1 MQSISFAN
9 KLRNTIEVLPYFA
22 TLVSED
28 ESNYKFQFVF
38 RVKQTSIVLKALS
51 KVVIKCINPNVVIE
65 KNSNIKVLGTL
76 PLKKKEVL
84 NQAGLYEMHNI
95 LCKHKRQVKKAIAKQ
110 NSIIAEA
117 TINLQNYILPTV
129 STQILR
135 GIKPTDINELYTI
148 KDSLEIQDLK
158 SNNLLK
164 EFSLLDQGDVKKL
177 NFDLISMHK
186 LHPISAVDTEEKF
199 PTIEKVNL
207 LRNYFL
213 NDCLQTVQ
221 KEKAYYVPIKK
232 KVFYDKISIRTFVDI
247 PKNLVNSSLEIHFE
261 TYKFERKRLRLI
273 RSEVP
278 IERQVK
284 LLNVEKHLKFF
295 RIPLISPNITVNNEE
310 VEAHQNDPL
319 SNYVKI
325 LKKEV
330 TNNGVCSKYSAALED
345 YVLQESSCSITEP
358 LQDNKFAIFKCISG
372 DSDSTIINPKVSGVV
387 MGKLPYIDTLT
398 MVVTDK
404 IGNSDGVEINV
415 KYPPNF
421 ARQFQVCKKVWNGS
435 SFNEK
440 VVVVPFRDF
449 DGESTLVL
457 DQSVVNGEIC
467 EYILEYKTETG
478 EVRHSGYTHHH
489 YKKLKNVDFNVSITE
504 PVISVNE
511 GKTSFRFNI
520 ETKIDNTQDD
530 KVRSLLDQIGA
541 PKVLVDSLNSLE
553 VSDKFSNLFY
563 HKVVRTNLKTG
574 RKEYFEELDIN
585 ESFNSIKGTQSL
597 ADDIL
602 NRSKGAIEDIDPGAD
617 YLYEVRTFIR
627 NPLSLTKNFVQK
639 VVVPPTSGKAS
650 PRIYYYKPF
659 KWRQPAVLDDGT
671 IPAVDEFNN
680 LLTKKFNE
688 DGEIGVTAKYLLS
701 GIKKSA
707 FTNSLSAERIDL
719 NKVRVS
725 WQFEGSDDEF
735 DHFVIMK
742 EVAGVRRFIGAVTGQ
757 EVFDILGNDDVG
769 TVIYYVVPVMYDFS
783 VGNAIKAN
791 TIIVDPAELD
801 FKQQISEI

>member
-28 ESNYKFQFVF
+28 ENNYKFQFVF

-51 KVVIKCINPNVVIE
+51 KVVIKCVNPSVVIE

-76 PLKKKEVL
+76 PLKKKEVM

-95 LCKHKRQVKKAIAKQ
+95 LCKHKRQIKKAVAKQ
-110 NSIIAEA
+110 NSIIAEE
-117 TINLQNYILPTV
+117 TINLQNYILPTI
-129 STQILR
+129 SNQLLR
-135 GIKPTDINELYTI
+135 GIKPTDIKELYTV

-164 EFSLLDQGDVKKL
+164 EFSLLDQGEVKKL

-186 LHPISAVDTEEKF
+186 IHPISAVDTEEKF
-199 PTIEKVNL
+199 STIEKVNL

-221 KEKAYYVPIKK
+221 KEKAYYVPLKK
-232 KVFYDKISIRTFVDI
+232 KVFYDKISIRAFVDI

-273 RSEVP
+273 RNEVP
-278 IERQVK
+278 VERQVK

-295 RIPLISPNITVNNEE
+295 RLPLLSPNITVNNEE
-310 VEAHQNDPL
+310 VEAHQIDPL

-325 LKKEV
+325 LKKEI
-330 TNNGVCSKYSAALED
+330 TNNGVCTKYTSALED
-345 YVLQESSCSITEP
+345 YIEQENSTSIIEP
-358 LQDNKFAIFKCISG
+358 LQDNRFAIFKCISG
-372 DSDSTIINPKVSGVV
+372 DANSTNINPRVSGVV

-398 MVVTDK
+398 MVVSDK
-404 IGNSDGVEINV
+404 TGNSDGVEINV
-415 KYPPNF
+415 KNPPNF

-435 SFNEK
+435 SFDEK

-457 DQSVVNGEIC
+457 DQSVINGEIS

-478 EVRHSGYTHHH
+478 EVRHSGFKHHH
-489 YKKLKNVDFNVSITE
+489 YKKMKNLDFNVSITD
-504 PVISVNE
+504 PVISIVE
-511 GKTSFRFNI
+511 GKTSVRFNI
-520 ETKIDNTQDD
+520 QTKIENTQDD
-530 KVRSLLDQIGA
+530 KIRSMLDQIGA

-553 VSDKFSNLFY
+553 VSDKFSDLFY

-574 RKEYFEELDIN
+574 MKEYFEELSEN
-585 ESFNSIKGTQSL
+585 ASFNSLKGSQSL
-597 ADDIL
+597 NDDL
-602 NRSKGAIEDIDPGAD
+602 FSRSKGSIEDIDPSAD

-659 KWRQPAVLDDGT
+659 KWRQPAVLENGT
-671 IPAVDEFNN
+671 IPAVDDFNN

-688 DGEIGVTAKYLLS
+688 DGEVGVTAKYLLS
-701 GIKKSA
+701 GVKKAA
-707 FTNSLSAERIDL
+707 FASSLSAERIDL
-719 NKVRVS
+719 NKVRIT
-725 WQFEGSDDEF
+725 WQTEGNDDEF

-742 EVAGVRRFIGAVTGQ
+742 EVAGVRRFIGAATGQ

-783 VGNAIKAN
+783 VGNAVRAN
-791 TIIVDPAELD
+791 TIVVDPAELD